1 MYASCFDCSISN
13 FKLME
18 LPKYSWW
25 GGTNPPPD
33 GLKTKRQLTELGLSP
48 RQPVAI
54 IECQK
59 YDVLL
64 YDPDNSESVKPKRKS
79 SDKQLAALEK
89 SREKQRIKREFWQW
103 YKEYGYREEDRT
115 NAVLWARKHLAADN
129 RVILDT
135 ETTSLDG
142 EIVEIA
148 VIDCKGNPLINTLV
162 KPLISISSEATRIH
176 GISDDDVF
184 FAPSFTEVYPQIK
197 QVLDGKIAL
206 IYNASFDVGI
216 LNDCCNLYNLPS
228 LFVDESTFGES
239 YDCLMA
245 WYSQWYGEWSNYYKS
260 YKWKPLNGGHRA
272 LGDCLAALNR
282 LKEMAADSS
291 EFTIPDFT

>member
-1 MYASCFDCSISN
+1 MD
-13 FKLME
+13 LQ
-18 LPKYSWW
+18 KYSWW
-25 GGTNPPPD
+25 GEINSPPEN
-33 GLKTKRQLTELGLSP
+33 LKTKKQLAELGLSP

-79 SDKQLAALEK
+79 SDKQLAALAK
-89 SREKQRIKREFWQW
+89 SREKQRIEREFRQW
-103 YKEYGYREEDRT
+103 YKEYGCREEDRVD
-115 NAVLWARKHLAADN
+115 AVLWAREHLAADN

-162 KPLISISSEATRIH
+162 KPSISISSEATKIH
-176 GISDDDVF
+176 GISNDDVF
-184 FAPSFTEVYPQIK
+184 SAPSFTEVYPQIK
-197 QVLDGKIAL
+197 QLLDGKIAL

-216 LNDCCNLYNLPS
+216 LDNCCNLYNLPS
-228 LFVDESTFGES
+228 LFVKKNKSQES
-239 YDCLMA
+239 YECLMD
-245 WYSQWYGEWSNYYKS
+245 WYSQWCGEWSNYYQS

-272 LGDCLAALNR
+272 LGDCLAALDC
-282 LKEMAADSS
+282 LKRMAADSS
-291 EFTIPDFT
+291 EFTVPDFSQT

>member
-1 MYASCFDCSISN
+1 MG
-13 FKLME
+13 LQ
-18 LPKYSWW
+18 KYNWW
-25 GGTNPPPD
+25 GEINSPPEN
-33 GLKTKRQLTELGLSP
+33 LKTKRQLGELGLSP
-48 RQPVAI
+48 KQAVAV
-54 IECQK
+54 IECRE

-64 YDPDNSESVKPKRKS
+64 YDPDSSESVKPKRKS
-79 SDKQLAALEK
+79 SDKQLAALAK
-89 SREKQRIKREFWQW
+89 SREKQRINREFRQW
-103 YKEYGYREEDRT
+103 YKEYGRREDDRVD
-115 NAVLWARKHLAADN
+115 AVLWAREQLAAADN

-148 VIDCKGNPLINTLV
+148 VIDCKGNSLINTLV

-176 GISDDDVF
+176 GISDDEVF

-228 LFVDESTFGES
+228 LFVKKNKSQES
-239 YDCLMA
+239 YDCLMT

-272 LGDCLAALNR
+272 LGDCLAALNC
-282 LKEMAADSS
+282 LEEMAADSP
-291 EFTIPDFT
+291 EFMIPDFSQT